1 MKIVLNLIALAACA
15 TAKLSE
21 EYKVFDD
28 SAASWDYS
36 ESSQKEWEET
46 WPECGYKGG
55 NSPID
60 IDKTSHNKYAYKKN
74 KFLPNLEL
82 TELKEEFDLTLLN
95 NGHFLELSG
104 MPESVLTGGPVLG
117 EESYKLIGGELHWG
131 KSEHQVNDKHAE
143 GEMYFIFER
152 DSQEES
158 TYNADFITLSVLLD
172 VGSKDKKDLG
182 SIVDEWESL
191 VEVNSVSTVAEV
203 TLQSLLPDKKHK
215 EFYMYDGHS
224 SHPPCKAE
232 MTYIVYR
239 NKNKMSKKQ
248 FKKFEK
254 LENIGG
260 EAMKKNY
267 RKEQTLG
274 NRVVVNSFSNGLD
287 KGNKNDGG
295 FDMMDLFS
303 Q

>member
-1 MKIVLNLIALAACA
+1 MG
-15 TAKLSE
+15 SE

-28 SAASWDYS
+28 SVASWDYS

-191 VEVNSVSTVAEV
+191 VAVDSESTVAEV
-203 TLQSLLPDKKHK
+203 TLQSLLPDK
-215 EFYMYDGHS
+215 
-224 SHPPCKAE
+224 
-232 MTYIVYR
+232 
-239 NKNKMSKKQ
+239 NKMSKKQ
-248 FKKFEK
+248 LKKFEK

-274 NRVVVNSFSNGLD
+274 NRVVVNSFINGLD